1 LIRHLVLRRLR
12 LVPLAIAPLLAAACG
27 SGEGPSVPSIPA
39 ARTFEL
45 VGFQPAA
52 RVRPGRPVQ
61 IAFTI
66 RQPSGAPLTAY
77 RGGSGPHT
85 GIHLIMVGSD
95 LRDIIHRHPPIGPR
109 GRLRETVTFPRA
121 GRYRLVVDAYP
132 NLPGR
137 LRNFQ
142 LFRNIVVGRPSGKA
156 PLPPFRA
163 VQNVGGFR
171 VALSERPRLKAI
183 EPAFFTA
190 RVTRPDGTSP
200 KLTPWLGALAHAIF
214 FRAGT
219 LDYFHTHV
227 CAPGAVGCTTTFGGT
242 TISGTTTKPGRL
254 RVGVLL
260 PVPGT
265 WRLFLQFRA
274 DGRVVTA
281 PFTLRVT

>member
-1 LIRHLVLRRLR
+1 VLRRLC
-12 LVPLAIAPLLAAACG
+12 LVPLAIACLLAAACG
-27 SGEGPSVPSIPA
+27 SGEGPAAPTIPP
-39 ARTFEL
+39 ARTFDL
-45 VGFQPAA
+45 AGFQPAGP
-52 RVRPGRPVQ
+52 VKPKRPVQ

-66 RQPSGAPLTAY
+66 RQPSGQPLTTY
-77 RGGSGPHT
+77 RRGSGPHT
-85 GIHLIMVGSD
+85 GIHLIVVSSD
-95 LRDIIHRHPPIGPR
+95 LREIIHRHPPIAPS
-109 GRLRETVTFPRA
+109 GRLTETVTFPSA

-132 NLPGR
+132 ELPGR

-156 PLPPFRA
+156 ALPPFRA
-163 VQNVGGFR
+163 AQNVGGFR
-171 VALSERPRLKAI
+171 VALRERPRLKAI

-190 RVTRPDGTSP
+190 RVSRPDGTPP
-200 KLTPWLGALAHAIF
+200 KVTPWLGALAHAIF
-214 FRAGT
+214 FRAGS

-227 CAPGAVGCTTTFGGT
+227 CAPGAAGCTTTFGGT
-242 TISGTTTKPGRL
+242 TVSGTATKPGQL

-281 PFTLRVT
+281 PFTLKVT